1 MLAQPGNIKTISVL
15 QKEISYL
22 TVLTIFQGLEKW
34 LKGSFITHLYTT
46 PLLVCVTKRHATLAL
61 NQNKDLSSR
70 SRFP

>member
-22 TVLTIFQGLEKW
+22 TVLTIFKGLEKW

-46 PLLVCVTKRHATLAL
+46 PRLVCVTKRHA
-61 NQNKDLSSR
+61 
-70 SRFP
+70 